1 MTAAQYGHVERIRVA
16 GWHLLALINDV
27 LDVSK
32 IEGGHVAVEDRKVDV
47 LASIEEAVR
56 INQTGAS
63 EAHVRIIPTYRHA
76 APTTAWADPRRL
88 RQVLINL
95 LSNAIKYNR
104 PQGTLEVRVSRDA
117 ELTFVDVI
125 DTGMGTGV
133 SKSRT
138 KSASVRRFV

>member
-1 MTAAQYGHVERIRVA
+1 MA

-32 IEGGHVAVEDRKVDV
+32 IEGGHVAVEGRKVDV
-47 LASIEEAVR
+47 RASIEEAVR

-63 EAHVRIIPTYRHA
+63 EAHVRNIPTYCHA

-95 LSNAIKYNR
+95 LSNAIKYGR
-104 PQGTLEVRVSRDA
+104 PQGTLEVRVPRDA

-138 KSASVRRFV
+138 KSASVRRLV